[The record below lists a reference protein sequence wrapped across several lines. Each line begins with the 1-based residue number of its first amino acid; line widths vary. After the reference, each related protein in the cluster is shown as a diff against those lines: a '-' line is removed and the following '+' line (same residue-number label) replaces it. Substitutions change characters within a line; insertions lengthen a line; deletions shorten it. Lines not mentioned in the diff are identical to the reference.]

1 MRLVLIGLA
10 TVGTLAAMA
19 SPGAAQSPWGPGT
32 FCTQPSMFS
41 DDGSF
46 PDCRYY
52 SYEQCRGTADGNG
65 MSCMRNPYA
74 QPAAPARRAKAAVR
88 KKTRR

>member
-1 MRLVLIGLA
+1 MRLVMIGLA
-10 TVGTLAAMA
+10 AAGALAAMA
-19 SPGAAQSPWGPGT
+19 SPSAAQSPWGPGT
-32 FCTQPSMFS
+32 YCTQTSLFS
-41 DDGSF
+41 DDWSS
-46 PDCRYY
+46 PDCRFY
-52 SYEQCRGTADGNG
+52 SYEQCRGTADGMG

>member
-10 TVGTLAAMA
+10 TVGTLAATA
-19 SPGAAQSPWGPGT
+19 SPSTAQSPWGPGT
-32 FCTQPSMFS
+32 YCTQTSLFS
-41 DDGSF
+41 DDLSS
-46 PDCRYY
+46 PDCRFY
-52 SYEQCRGTADGNG
+52 SYEQCRGTADGMG

-74 QPAAPARRAKAAVR
+74 QQAAPARRAKAAVR